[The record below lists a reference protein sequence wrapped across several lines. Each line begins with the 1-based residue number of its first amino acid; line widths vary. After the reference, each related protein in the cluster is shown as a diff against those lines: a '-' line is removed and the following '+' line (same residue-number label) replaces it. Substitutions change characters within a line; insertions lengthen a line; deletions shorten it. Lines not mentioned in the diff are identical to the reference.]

1 MRMLV
6 LVALGLAGCAQL
18 QAQRGP
24 SWLRAQQGWMAD
36 RIVCLGHSGA
46 DGGVRAADWAAARCT
61 AGIANAWLNPII
73 DKQIADRAK
82 AKRTFEVLGRLA
94 KVTDRYT
101 DPATG
106 EVVSRMELTAEEVD
120 RQLQRELME
129 EQDLLGLMRPEIAK
143 GAKGLKAKP
152 MDPPWLKDR
161 WAKLEPQAELSERV
175 RKDLEAQE
183 AARLEAAQAADAKD
197 EEKVVVEPQSS
208 AAAPNGEKAE
218 LKNNAV
224 KADDQP
230 AAKKSAKETPE
241 AIKPKS
247 KSAGSPPAAAK
258 KPPAAAKK
266 PPSAAKKKSEK
277 TEKPKTKSKAKPAPK
292 AVKPPAKKD

>member
-6 LVALGLAGCAQL
+6 LVALGLVGCAQF

-24 SWLRAQQGWMAD
+24 SWLRAQQGWTAD

-73 DKQIADRAK
+73 DKQIPDRAR

-106 EVVSRMELTAEEVD
+106 EVVSRMELTAEEID

-129 EQDLLGLMRPEIAK
+129 EQELLGLMRPEIAK
-143 GAKGLKAKP
+143 GAKGVKAAP
-152 MDPPWLKDR
+152 MDPPWL
-161 WAKLEPQAELSERV
+161 
-175 RKDLEAQE
+175 
-183 AARLEAAQAADAKD
+183 
-197 EEKVVVEPQSS
+197 
-208 AAAPNGEKAE
+208 
-218 LKNNAV
+218 
-224 KADDQP
+224 
-230 AAKKSAKETPE
+230 
-241 AIKPKS
+241 
-247 KSAGSPPAAAK
+247 
-258 KPPAAAKK
+258 
-266 PPSAAKKKSEK
+266 
-277 TEKPKTKSKAKPAPK
+277 
-292 AVKPPAKKD
+292 

>member
-6 LVALGLAGCAQL
+6 LVALGLAGCAQF

-24 SWLRAQQGWMAD
+24 SWLRAQQGWTAD

-61 AGIANAWLNPII
+61 AGVANAWLNPII
-73 DKQIADRAK
+73 EKQIADSAK
-82 AKRTFEVLGRLA
+82 AKRTFVVLGRLA

-120 RQLQRELME
+120 RQLQRELMDAQE
-129 EQDLLGLMRPEIAK
+129 VLAALRPEIAK
-143 GAKGLKAKP
+143 GAKGIKAAP
-152 MDPPWLKDR
+152 MDPPWLKDQ

-197 EEKVVVEPQSS
+197 EEKANPEQDKSK
-208 AAAPNGEKAE
+208 AAATDPKVEAKDKVTKDG
-218 LKNNAV
+218 
-224 KADDQP
+224 DQP
-230 AAKKSAKETPE
+230 VAKPVNAEPKATKPKKPSGASQPTSAKKTTPKAKT
-241 AIKPKS
+241 
-247 KSAGSPPAAAK
+247 KSA
-258 KPPAAAKK
+258 
-266 PPSAAKKKSEK
+266 K
-277 TEKPKTKSKAKPAPK
+277 TEKPKTKSKAKSAPK
-292 AVKPPAKKD
+292 AAKPPAKKD